1 VADPL
6 FGVSSIARRSDTKF
20 PRQRVSPSTR
30 MNDRYRDMLKR
41 LFLPLLLV
49 LAFAP
54 AAQAAGGRYVFDGG
68 TRAERGQVTS
78 ALNASS
84 FDWSLVPGQTVI
96 HIGKG
101 SSPHAVA
108 GQIWLDGGLLDSG
121 RFSWGVVQHEYA
133 HQVDFALLND
143 AMRAQLES
151 PLQAGSWW
159 GSISQ
164 HAQLGCERFADELA
178 WAYWQSPDN
187 VMKPDSATAEGGQMS
202 PAAFR
207 ATLTSVLG
215 REPVRRIASIQ
226 GTTPPRKG

>member
-1 VADPL
+1 
-6 FGVSSIARRSDTKF
+6 
-20 PRQRVSPSTR
+20 
-30 MNDRYRDMLKR
+30 MLKR
-41 LFLPLLLV
+41 LVLPLLLV
-49 LAFAP
+49 FVFAP

-68 TRAERGQVTS
+68 TRAERVQVTA

-96 HIGKG
+96 HIGKRI
-101 SSPHAVA
+101 SPHAVA

-133 HQVDFALLND
+133 HQVDFALLTD
-143 AMRAQLES
+143 PMRAQLES

-159 GSISQ
+159 GSINQ
-164 HAQLGCERFADELA
+164 HAELGCERFADELA

-187 VMKPDSATAEGGQMS
+187 VMKPDSATDEGGQMS

-207 ATLTSVLG
+207 AALASVL
-215 REPVRRIASIQ
+215 RLEPVRQIASIQ
-226 GTTPPRKG
+226 GTRPPRKG